1 MPLSLLHTSARITA
15 FGTYV
20 PEHVLDNH
28 YFASIV
34 DTNDEWITQ
43 RTGIKERRQSKPQ
56 QYASDLGYQAALNME
71 TAYPGALSGV
81 DAILVAT
88 CTPDTFFPSTAAII
102 QAKLGLTSCAAFDIS
117 NACAGFI
124 TALQTAL
131 GLLAANM
138 HRKVLVIG
146 TETLTKIVD
155 YSDRS
160 TCILF
165 GDGAGAMIVEMDA
178 AEESDAQEPVFLAA
192 YSDTRGD
199 INGTLYRS
207 ALADRV
213 GEVEIQ
219 DHGYLFQNGREVY
232 KWALQQVPTGTTELL
247 SAAGLTI
254 DELDLFVPHS
264 ANMRMIESICD
275 RIGLPL
281 DRTLTSVQQYGNTSA
296 ASIPLALQQGIQ
308 EGRLQKGQL
317 VLLYGFGG
325 GLSQAALL
333 IRWSL

>member
-20 PEHVLDNH
+20 PEQVLDNP

-43 RTGIKERRQSKPQ
+43 RTGIKERRRSEPNQF
-56 QYASDLGYQAALNME
+56 ASDLGYQAALNME
-71 TAYPGALSGV
+71 AAYPGALFDV

-88 CTPDTFFPSTAAII
+88 CTPDTHFPSTAAII
-102 QAKLGLTSCAAFDIS
+102 QAKLDLPGCAAFDIS

-131 GLLAANM
+131 GMLAVGT

-165 GDGAGAMIVEMDA
+165 GDGAGAMVVEMDHA
-178 AEESDAQEPVFLAA
+178 TEKLEREPSFLAA

-207 ALADRV
+207 ALADRI
-213 GEVEIQ
+213 GEVKILN
-219 DHGYLFQNGREVY
+219 HGYLFQNGREVY
-232 KWALQQVPTGTTELL
+232 KWALQQVPSGTAELL
-247 SAAGLTI
+247 SAAGLTP
-254 DELDLFVPHS
+254 DQLDLFVPHS
-264 ANMRMIESICD
+264 ANIRMIESICS
-275 RIGLPL
+275 RIGIPME
-281 DRTLTSVQQYGNTSA
+281 RTLTSVEQYGNTSA

-308 EGRLQKGQL
+308 DGRLKKGQH

-333 IRWSL
+333 IRWTL